1 MRALTLLLLLTACS
15 ESATE
20 AKRVQVELW
29 GGSVQASST
38 PSDTGWTVALDS
50 AQLAAANLE
59 LTILG
64 ETHLAQPTK
73 RWPALVWSLF
83 GGTARAHPG
92 HYAGGEVTG
101 EVVGPFVV
109 NYGGAGTEALARG
122 EALAGDY
129 NGANL
134 TFTHADTLAGASI
147 RLVGRATDAGGTE
160 VSFDAALD
168 LDEGVQVVGLP
179 YDANLGAGEVHR
191 LSLVL
196 RVHDDETGGH
206 LFDGIDFQNIAAASG
221 RFMPNAAETNRLR
234 RQLVRHDF
242 HALVEAPGE
251 TP

>member
-1 MRALTLLLLLTACS
+1 LRTLTLLVCLTACS
-15 ESATE
+15 ETATE

-29 GGSVQASST
+29 GGSIEASST
-38 PSDTGWTVALDS
+38 PSDTGWTVELDS
-50 AQLAAANLE
+50 AQFAATNLE

-64 ETHLAQPTK
+64 ETHLAQPTQ
-73 RWPALVWSLF
+73 RWPAVVWSLF

-109 NYGGAGTEALARG
+109 NYGGAGAQALARG

-134 TFTHADTLAGASI
+134 TFTHADALGGASV
-147 RLVGRATDAGGTE
+147 RLVGRATDAEGT
-160 VSFDAALD
+160 VVPFDTALD

-179 YDANLGAGEVHR
+179 YDADLGAGEVHR
-191 LSLVL
+191 VSLVL
-196 RVHDDETGGH
+196 QVRDDETGGH
-206 LFDGIDFQNIAAASG
+206 LFDGIDFQNIG
-221 RFMPNAAETNRLR
+221 AAETNRLR

-242 HALVEAPGE
+242 HALVEAPGG